1 MALRLSLV
9 HCNFK
14 KEKKKVSHYYK
25 RKKKRKEKKA
35 GLFYLA
41 VEVNA
46 TESLDTLVVLFSW
59 VTTLLF

>member
-1 MALRLSLV
+1 MQHNPGLSTALRLSLV

-14 KEKKKVSHYYK
+14 KEK
-25 RKKKRKEKKA
+25 KEKKA

-46 TESLDTLVVLFSW
+46 TEALDTLVVLFSW
-59 VTTLLF
+59 VTSLLF